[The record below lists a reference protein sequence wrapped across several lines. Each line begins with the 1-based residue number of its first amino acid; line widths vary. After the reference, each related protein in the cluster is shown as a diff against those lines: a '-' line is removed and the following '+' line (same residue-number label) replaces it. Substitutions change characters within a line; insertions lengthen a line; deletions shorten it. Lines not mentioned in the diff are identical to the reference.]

1 MSFFSSFTRTD
12 TVSRARRRTVLG
24 LVLSVLIHGAMFMV
38 LRARLAEPPRVENSG
53 KPEAPL
59 QVTFVT
65 PPAPAPAPKPD
76 VLKAEPEPPKK
87 TPPPPKKQAARP
99 APKRAAPPPP
109 GRTESARAA
118 PAPLA
123 PDGNTPPVAQ
133 APQEMDFSSM
143 INRNRERRQAL
154 EQSAAEENAAARA
167 AENPSANDIAKA
179 NIAFQERRG
188 RGTNGVFEIVS
199 KGPRVAQYSFRGW
212 TSDQRRSQRQMIEV
226 DAGPGGNVELAI
238 VDSMIAL
245 IRKYYTGDFNWDS
258 QRLGRVV
265 VLSARVSDTRGLQ
278 SFLMDEFFRNGG

>member
-24 LVLSVLIHGAMFMV
+24 LVLSVLIHGALFML
-38 LRARLAEPPRVENSG
+38 LRAKLNEPPPKLDTSG
-53 KPEAPL
+53 KPDQPL
-59 QVTFVT
+59 QVTFIRPT
-65 PPAPAPAPKPD
+65 APAPKPD
-76 VLKAEPEPPKK
+76 VPKAEPEPPKK
-87 TPPPPKKQAARP
+87 TAP
-99 APKRAAPPPP
+99 APKKPVAKPAPRRSAPPLPS
-109 GRTESARAA
+109 RTESARAT
-118 PAPLA
+118 PAPIT
-123 PDGNTPPVAQ
+123 PDGNRPMAQ
-133 APQEMDFSSM
+133 AAPEMDFSSM
-143 INRNRERRQAL
+143 INRNRERRQAA

-179 NIAFQERRG
+179 NIAFQEQRG

-199 KGPRVAQYSFRGW
+199 KGPRMAQYSFRGW
-212 TSDQRRSQRQMIEV
+212 TSDQRRSQRQTIDV

-278 SFLMDEFFRNGG
+278 NFLMDEFFRTGR